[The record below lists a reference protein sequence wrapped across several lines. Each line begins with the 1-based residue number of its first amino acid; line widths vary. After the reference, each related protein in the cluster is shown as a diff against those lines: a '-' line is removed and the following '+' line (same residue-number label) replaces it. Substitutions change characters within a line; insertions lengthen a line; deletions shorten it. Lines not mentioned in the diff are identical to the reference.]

1 MSERHFLILAEG
13 PNAQRRVTELVRGS
27 GGRVVIALASGA
39 VIARFAEAMKEAV
52 AALPGVRHLGGVE
65 LAPRPIRRIR
75 LDLDGRP
82 VGG

>member
-13 PNAQRRVTELVRGS
+13 PNAQRRVIEVVRRS

-39 VIARFAEAMKEAV
+39 VVARLAEAMKEAV

-65 LAPRPIRRIR
+65 VSPRPIRRIR
-75 LDLDGRP
+75 LGPDGRP
-82 VGG
+82 VGA